1 MKRTVVII
9 FIYAIMMFTACTGKA
24 STSKPSFDDETILTV
39 ATEEYME
46 STTVDKTEIEVSD
59 EEYLINL
66 GKQLKLGMTEE
77 EVIEKI
83 GEPDGH
89 MGSGLYWLEYRR
101 GECGLNVHI
110 TVPENKVYR
119 VNVYNKETETGIVIL
134 E

>member
-1 MKRTVVII
+1 MKKTVVII
-9 FIYAIMMFTACTGKA
+9 FMGLMMLCTACA
-24 STSKPSFDDETILTV
+24 DETSTTNTSSV
-39 ATEEYME
+39 NETKETEKIME
-46 STTVDKTEIEVSD
+46 STTENITDIEMSD

>member
-1 MKRTVVII
+1 MKKTVVII
-9 FIYAIMMFTACTGKA
+9 FIGLMMLCTACA
-24 STSKPSFDDETILTV
+24 DETSTTTNTSSENETKE
-39 ATEEYME
+39 TEKIME
-46 STTVDKTEIEVSD
+46 STTENITDIEMSD

-119 VNVYNKETETGIVIL
+119 VNVYNKETENGIVIL